1 MDFEIFIHNLID
13 FCRMFEKL
21 SNHYERLPYLN
32 HIIIAGCHHHFAIF
46 WIEGY
51 TIHHISVLVF
61 GQTHSIISIPQVSV
75 LILGATV
82 WRKNEKNDTN
92 FQIISQLLQIFA
104 NQHSKSSS
112 ARKL

>member
-1 MDFEIFIHNLID
+1 
-13 FCRMFEKL
+13 MFEKL

-46 WIEGY
+46 WIEGN

-82 WRKNEKNDTN
+82 WRKNEKKTT
-92 FQIISQLLQIFA
+92 QIFKLFPNYLAQLFAISTA
-104 NQHSKSSS
+104 NHQQGS
-112 ARKL
+112 